1 MAIST
6 GSIFGKFLAA
16 FSTYLISI
24 GSIQNT
30 YQIDLFPT
38 LETKKID
45 PTCVSDTVGYD
56 KYRIQHG
63 VEQ

>member
-6 GSIFGKFLAA
+6 ASIFGKSLVA
-16 FSTYLISI
+16 FATYWINI
-24 GSIQNT
+24 ESIQNT

-45 PTCVSDTVGYD
+45 PTCISDTVGYD